1 MTSICLLNVIIK
13 KSNLLHLYNMAWQKV
28 SIVIPTLNEEKIL
41 PDLFKNLQQLQP
53 EPFEIIFVDGP
64 SKDDTS
70 SLIDQAGYKL
80 IRSVGKG
87 RALQMNEG
95 AYQARGDLIVFL
107 HADTWV
113 PLNLVSIVTK
123 TLKNRKITL
132 AGFTSIMKGEEKIRY
147 FITFQNKLKTYLGA
161 LIYNPIRCMCF
172 GFRLLF
178 GDQVMFC
185 RKADFIKVGGYNH
198 ELPIMEDADLCLR
211 INKFG
216 SIKQIKDRVYSS
228 DRRVAALGM
237 FRAYLRYLKIYF
249 FWRFGASS
257 KWLKAQYEDIR

>member
-1 MTSICLLNVIIK
+1 
-13 KSNLLHLYNMAWQKV
+13 MAWQKV

-41 PDLFKNLQQLQP
+41 PDLFKNLKLLSP
-53 EPFEIIFVDGP
+53 KPFEIIFVDGP
-64 SKDDTS
+64 SKDGTS
-70 SLIDQAGYKL
+70 CEIEKEGYRLIKS
-80 IRSVGKG
+80 IGKG

-95 AYQARGDLIVFL
+95 AYQADGELIVFL
-107 HADTWV
+107 HADTKV
-113 PLNLVSIVTK
+113 PRNLVKVVSE
-123 TLKNRKITL
+123 TLKNKRITL
-132 AGFTSIMKGEEKIRY
+132 AGFTSIMKGNEKIRH

-185 RKADFIKVGGYNH
+185 RKSDFLKVGGFNND
-198 ELPIMEDADLCLR
+198 LPIMEDADLCLR
-211 INKFG
+211 INKLG
-216 SIKQIKDRVYSS
+216 SIKQIKERVYSS

-237 FRAYLRYLKIYF
+237 FQAYLRYIKIYF
-249 FWRFGASS
+249 FWRLGVSP